1 MQKRDA
7 FVRLDQ
13 FKTAWLIQTVETL
26 ATIILGFACTLG
38 LAGGAA
44 ASKLLKGQADLE
56 YQHISNVSY
65 LRSFLFLSFLNFV
78 GFLDPDPVTVHILA
92 I

>member
-13 FKTAWLIQTVETL
+13 SKTAWLIQTLETL
-26 ATIILGFACTLG
+26 ATIISGFACTLG
-38 LAGGAA
+38 LADGAA
-44 ASKLLKGQADLE
+44 VSKLLKDQTDLE

-78 GFLDPDPVTVHILA
+78 GFLDPYPVAVHILT